1 MALKQ
6 IRIESVSE
14 GIPSTAIREIAL
26 LKELSHPHIVRLI
39 DVIYH
44 NQRLILVFE
53 FLDLDL
59 RRYMANNMSEPV
71 EIPLTKSL
79 IRQLL
84 EGVNFCHKS
93 KVLHRDLKPQNLLIS
108 YDGTLKLADFGLA
121 RAIGIPF
128 KALTD
133 EVVTLWYRPPDVLL
147 GSKNYSTNIDIW
159 GVGCI
164 LAELCTGKPLF
175 PGTDEENQ
183 LKLIFSIMGPP
194 EGDIFEDL
202 IDWKVGFTKT
212 RLNMYF
218 FPCNR
223 SSLESMHLI

>member
-1 MALKQ
+1 MN
-6 IRIESVSE
+6 E

-26 LKELSHPHIVRLI
+26 LKELSHPNIVRLI

-59 RRYMANNMSEPV
+59 RRYMANNFSDPV
-71 EIPLTKSL
+71 PIPLARSMT
-79 IRQLL
+79 RQLL
-84 EGVNFCHKS
+84 EGINYCHKS
-93 KVLHRDLKPQNLLIS
+93 KVIHRDLKPQNLLIN
-108 YDGTLKLADFGLA
+108 YDGTLKIADFGLA
-121 RAIGIPF
+121 RAIGIPY

-164 LAELCTGKPLF
+164 MAELVTGKPLF
-175 PGTDEENQ
+175 PGLDEENQ
-183 LKLIFSIMGPP
+183 LKRIFSIMGPP
-194 EGDIFEDL
+194 EGEVFDEL
-202 IDWKVGFTKT
+202 IDWKVRKKDVWPVIG
-212 RLNMYF
+212 
-218 FPCNR
+218 R
-223 SSLESMHLI
+223 SRRFLRRIGVHWFKEKSPKSDLKK